1 MGGVLL
7 DSRIPESGP
16 SPPLLVVL
24 SGPSGVGKDAVL
36 DELRKLERPWHFA
49 VTATTRPMRPGERD
63 GVDYVFL
70 EPGAFERMRERDEFL
85 ECAEVYGR
93 WYGVPRSQA
102 RDALR
107 SGRDV
112 ILKIDVQ
119 GAATIRRMAP
129 EALLI
134 FLIPPSLDELRQRL
148 QGRMTEPAAELERR
162 PENGGSGTFADS
174 RIRLPGG
181 QRKRGAAAGG
191 RRYRRYHNRREV
203 PRDAPAG
210 AVVIMRK
217 LRNFPLLP

>member
-1 MGGVLL
+1 MP
-7 DSRIPESGP
+7 SRLPEANSP
-16 SPPLLVVL
+16 PPLLVVL

-36 DELRKLERPWHFA
+36 NELRKLDRPWHFA

-63 GVDYVFL
+63 GVDYIFHD
-70 EPGAFERMRERDEFL
+70 PDTFARMRERDEFI

-119 GAATIRRMAP
+119 GAATIRHMAP

-134 FLIPPSLDELRQRL
+134 FLIPPTLGDLRQRL
-148 QGRMTEPAAELERR
+148 QGRMTESPSDLERR
-162 PENGGSGTFADS
+162 LKTAEQELS
-174 RIRLPGG
+174 RIHEYDYRVVNENDGLEQAVADIEAIIAAEKCRITPRLV
-181 QRKRGAAAGG
+181 Q
-191 RRYRRYHNRREV
+191 
-203 PRDAPAG
+203 
-210 AVVIMRK
+210 
-217 LRNFPLLP
+217 LL